1 MNPSHYFP
9 APPNNA
15 AQFSQVITSLLR
27 QTLVVGGESSFVSR
41 KLAVRLAKH
50 GLFVAHHWPWKKQNG
65 SFPENIE
72 VLFVLTDMCGH
83 PMSNAAIAEA
93 NKRDIPVIMGTRKH
107 AVNIEKLNE
116 AGFTEIPILSPQP
129 HISPKREAARAAARE
144 AAKKTAPSLPSV
156 VVDAVAAT
164 MPEPVS
170 QSEPLPLPSPENT
183 TMPTLPKNAAPSPID
198 TSGLTEV
205 QRTLLRALALSPG
218 ISNRALASQYSL
230 SHGQVWDGVQWARRV
245 LGIETGEGKQKH
257 VKVSATKFNAACD
270 LYGLDRVTIPKSGL
284 YEKEN
289 MRNKPDARPAGRPR
303 KVPTSS
309 LVDASTAARV
319 VATVATSEVPSDV
332 LAETPTNLQRPLRVE
347 HIDGSARDLHAPKIV
362 IVQGTADNGEKVTLH
377 LTKPPLVGEPAPS
390 PALKAAFVPSA
401 VDPMQDMKDAVALL
415 RAVMAAHG
423 VESITVTPTTTN
435 LRRVVVVEE
444 SLD

>member
-1 MNPSHYFP
+1 MNPTPYFP
-9 APPNNA
+9 APPSTFS
-15 AQFSQVITSLLR
+15 QFSQALTSLLR
-27 QTLVVGGESSFVSR
+27 QTLVVGGEPSFVAR

-65 SFPENIE
+65 SFPESIE
-72 VLFVLTDMCGH
+72 VLFVVTDMCGH
-83 PMSNAAIAEA
+83 PMSNAAVAEA
-93 NKRDIPVIMGTRKH
+93 NKRGIPVIMGTRKH
-107 AVNIEKLNE
+107 AVNIDKLNE
-116 AGFTEIPILSPQP
+116 AGFTEIPALSPQP
-129 HISPKREAARAAARE
+129 HISPKREAARE
-144 AAKKTAPSLPSV
+144 AAKKGKTAPPVPSV

-170 QSEPLPLPSPENT
+170 TSEPFPLPLPENT
-183 TMPTLPKNAAPSPID
+183 PMPTLPKNAPPSPAD

-218 ISNRALASQYSL
+218 ISNRALASQYNL
-230 SHGQVWDGVQWARRV
+230 SHGQVWEGVQWARAV
-245 LGIETGEGKQKH
+245 LGIETSEGKQKH
-257 VKVSATKFNAACD
+257 VKVTATKFNAACD

-309 LVDASTAARV
+309 LVDAATAAHV
-319 VATVATSEVPSDV
+319 VATVATSEVPSEV
-332 LAETPTNLQRPLRVE
+332 LANTPANVQRPLRVE
-347 HIDGSARDLHAPKIV
+347 RIDGSARDLQTPKVV

-390 PALKAAFVPSA
+390 SALKAAFVPSA
-401 VDPMQDMKDAVALL
+401 VDPMQDLKDAVALL

-423 VESITVTPTTTN
+423 VETLTVTPTATS